1 MFASSYREQT
11 AGTPQGRAAAGL
23 KGWRLAGL
31 RERIERIL
39 YSLYERRLMAQLRGG
54 RLPRHI
60 GIILDGNRRFGRR
73 RRIADPQELYALGAA
88 TLDHVLHWCT
98 ALGIPA
104 VTLWVCSTRNLP
116 RRSEERR
123 VGKRGARTCRT

>member
-1 MFASSYREQT
+1 MFAASYREQT
-11 AGTPQGRAAAGL
+11 AGTSQGRAAAGR
-23 KGWRLAGL
+23 KRWRLAGL

-73 RRIADPQELYALGAA
+73 RRIANPHELYALGAA
-88 TLDHVLHWCT
+88 KLDPVLRWF
-98 ALGIPA
+98 
-104 VTLWVCSTRNLP
+104 
-116 RRSEERR
+116 RSEEP
-123 VGKRGARTCRT
+123 KSEL